1 MTRYRIFV
9 SSTID
14 DLHDARAGV
23 EEELSAAEIFEVV
36 RVEKLPATAE
46 PSRRVCLD
54 EVAAADALV
63 LILSDRYGFVPESG
77 NPDALSV
84 THLEYREAERLG
96 KPVFAFI
103 HDGGVPEPEL
113 AQLIREVGD
122 FDEGVLRKKWA
133 SIDELRREVRRS
145 LLFWIARRAR
155 EQSSQKDR
163 QRVAAELAR
172 FPEVSHLAITLQTHG
187 ILDDR
192 LQMWRQELL
201 DRLSLEC
208 ERYLL
213 PAPQLITTDAEG
225 NVKRGLV
232 IEVQPS
238 SAGRLAVAID
248 LRQKDG
254 DEEQRLISPKLE
266 LAAAWTPEGAKF
278 VADASLAFAFL
289 AADDWSRCLGG
300 LSAASTNR
308 KATHGSRASLLKAA
322 AFVSASNRGARSS
335 EIVRLLLDLP
345 SLEPSTVNAGV
356 LCLVAAQLRYEQAGA
371 RYALEESERLALRL
385 LMLALS
391 RNEATP
397 EVLYN
402 LARQSLKHF
411 PLMALSFYNKL
422 LKSEPS
428 YDERWYFHRDL
439 GLIYYHSRRYRDA
452 AKQYDQACSLKSN
465 DSELWRL
472 TGDAYYYSGN
482 WAEAL
487 LRYEKAVEIEAIERY
502 FLDRKIEFARARIRR
517 GIAEERNFERKR
529 SLSGRFSQVGVHLA
543 QGGHGRL
550 AQPLFAITKALSDLT
565 FEADKWLALYSNR
578 RGRFGDAITHLKGA
592 LASIPEDPSVRLN
605 LVLNL
610 IFNDDH
616 REFTEEAQA
625 HARIAIFHGGPTT
638 RDRFRLSLVNTPNR
652 EDLCKQFGEIF
663 NAVQQEWEA
672 WRARRKEVLA
682 PQAFGQVIHTEWRL

>member
-1 MTRYRIFV
+1 MTRYRIFI

-14 DLHDARAGV
+14 DLQDARAGV
-23 EEELSAAEIFEVV
+23 EEELSATEIFDVV

-63 LILSDRYGFVPESG
+63 LILGDRYGFVPESG
-77 NPDALSV
+77 NPDALSA

-103 HDGGVPEPEL
+103 RDGGAQEQEL
-113 AQLIREVGD
+113 AQLIREISD

-145 LLFWIARRAR
+145 LLFWIVRRAR
-155 EQSSQKDR
+155 ERHSQKDR
-163 QRVAAELAR
+163 QRVTTQLAR
-172 FPEVSHLAITLQTHG
+172 FPEVSGLAVIFQPHD
-187 ILDDR
+187 ILDEK
-192 LQMWRQELL
+192 LQMWREELL
-201 DRLSLEC
+201 HRLSLGC
-208 ERYLL
+208 KRYLL
-213 PAPQLITTDAEG
+213 PAPYLTTAHADGSA
-225 NVKRGLV
+225 KRVLV
-232 IEVQPS
+232 IGVQSS

-248 LRQKDG
+248 LRQKHG
-254 DEEQRLISPKLE
+254 DEEQSPISPKLE
-266 LAAAWTPEGAKF
+266 LDVAWTPEGAKF
-278 VADASLAFAFL
+278 VADASLAFTFL

-308 KATHGSRASLLKAA
+308 NATHGSRASLLKAA

-345 SLEPSTVNAGV
+345 SLEPSAVNAGV
-356 LCLVAAQLRYEQAGA
+356 LCLVAAQFRYEIVGA

-402 LARQSLKHF
+402 LARQCLKYS
-411 PLMALSFYNKL
+411 PSTALSFYKEL
-422 LKSEPS
+422 LKSDPS

-439 GLIYYHSRRYRDA
+439 GLLYYDARRLIDA
-452 AKQYDQACSLKSN
+452 AKHYDQACSLKSN
-465 DSELWRL
+465 DSELWRFA
-472 TGDAYYYSGN
+472 GDAYYYSGH

-487 LRYEKAVEIEAIERY
+487 LRYEKAVEIEAVEMY
-502 FLDRKIEFARARIRR
+502 FLDEKMGFARARFRR

-529 SLSGRFSQVGVHLA
+529 SLSGRVSKVGVYLA
-543 QGGHGRL
+543 QGGHRRL
-550 AQPLFAITKALSDLT
+550 AQPLFTIAKALSDLN

-578 RGRFGDAITHLKGA
+578 RARFGDAIIRLKGA

-605 LVLNL
+605 LVVNM
-610 IFNDDH
+610 IFNNDR

-625 HARIAIFHGGPTT
+625 HARIAIFHGGPTA
-638 RDRFRLSLVNTPNR
+638 RDRFRLSLMNTPHR
-652 EDLCKQFGEIF
+652 EDLCKQFSDIF
-663 NAVQQEWEA
+663 DSVQQEWGA
-672 WRARRKEVLA
+672 WRGRRKEVLA
-682 PQAFGQVIHTEWRL
+682 PQAFGQVLHTEWRL